1 MNRVAVALFSS
12 VAAGVFVL
20 AIIGVR
26 FEVMESAL
34 FDLLDL
40 ELENPVIKLLKGLA
54 SLLETAACIVLV
66 IGILVGGYNMYFK
79 PNKR

>member
-1 MNRVAVALFSS
+1 MNRVAVALFST
-12 VAAGVFVL
+12 VVAGVFVL